1 MGGVGVKVSRGC
13 GIKFTKTGWAMEK
26 SMSTQSSGRGTP
38 VDYGVQFHFNDLYEI
53 GRGEPLFPSLRVK
66 PQNPLQN
73 RCSRAGGRGFWEPG
87 CGPERGDRG
96 GKSFRGFPLKTQGYS
111 SNYSSLPRRTE
122 KAEVVAEGA
131 NVGGVGGQLGALR
144 RAQSHGS
151 LLDRDEGVSSD
162 DFQLSRPPGDGKSG
176 SYGNLDGGIGV
187 RRERE
192 VVSSRERVAESS
204 MWDSSHQAVSNR
216 SLESVRNNH
225 SYPDPRQQANEP
237 PSYQRQTPVNRLINR
252 FDGVTPGSQQRGL
265 LPAQQH
271 PRATSPLLHP
281 KPYNSPPP
289 SAHSS
294 LGHGQI
300 PGSKVPGLS
309 ANQWGLEQPR
319 RVDPSDSQVEFAEM
333 SFEEEQVMKTVY
345 NILRQGSSESDAVI
359 RNKVKSIFQKF
370 QSLMPKENPREE
382 WIGEKRE
389 LETKVAQL
397 QTALREE
404 RRDSASSS
412 DPALKAELESCLE
425 DNLQLQEM
433 LDRKKKELNETQS
446 ELTQLRMDRDMAE
459 TRLREMEDHLAE
471 LQDELRRE
479 NGSKTDLMSS
489 QAQLMEVLLL
499 KQKLEETLRQRER
512 ELTALKGALKEEVA
526 THDREIEAL
535 REQYSADME
544 KLRSSMEQVSQS
556 HAGIEAERLR
566 VNTSVRTLQQQLEDC
581 RDESSHWME
590 QFHTTRD
597 ELRSTK
603 QELLQIRLEKEESED
618 ELKELKEKMSTVK
631 QQAADSSQ
639 SEALNQE
646 LKRCRADMQKVRLEL
661 EKQRTE
667 YDKKVMEM
675 ISLKKSHQNQEAE
688 QKYEIDRLKDQL
700 QRAKDDYAKAQEKNK
715 QLPSPATISELEQ
728 KLSEAQREASQLK
741 GKLSV
746 TEEELE
752 TAKTGLSKA
761 QMDVN
766 ALQDAQRDQEV
777 ANTRLKEKL
786 LRLETQL
793 QSNATESSEAELAL
807 QTEVRSLRSELD
819 EAKRKASRLSQE
831 HRELA
836 LRLEST
842 ERDRETLKQTIS
854 QLEDNKRQ
862 QEKAMEKLNK
872 EHESLNVTSKEEI
885 QNLKVQLEEQR
896 ERTRKEV
903 QEALRHGN
911 DSKSEL
917 ERNQLN
923 LRRLEEE
930 MLRQKKEL
938 QLACEERDNH
948 QLDKEL
954 LTNRLRHLEGEVEAS
969 KNSLNEKTREI
980 RILEDKLKRMELE
993 LEEEKSSVE
1002 MLTDRVSRSRD
1013 QIDQLRSELMQER
1026 SSKQD
1031 LELDK
1036 NAMERHLKELRNRV
1050 AEMEGQS
1057 RSSVGVSQ
1065 LENKIQELEDRLRT
1079 EEREKNSMLSSQ
1091 RRLERKLKELN
1102 MTLDE
1107 ERQTHTEQRDQLALR
1122 VKALKRQVDEGETEL
1137 ERIETL
1143 RRKAQRDMEEQMEL
1157 KDALQARV
1165 TTLETDLKRKTQ
1177 ASMRPAL
1184 DSSALSSDDDDDS
1197 LYDPSTITSFLT
1209 ESNLQ
1214 TSSC

>member
-1 MGGVGVKVSRGC
+1 MTNRRHPADYNAQVRVINDLGDSGQGLPKQRPKPQSTSKYGVAVRVQGIAGQPYVVLKDGQRGD
-13 GIKFTKTGWAMEK
+13 
-26 SMSTQSSGRGTP
+26 S
-38 VDYGVQFHFNDLYEI
+38 YGVQ
-53 GRGEPLFPSLRVK
+53 LRT
-66 PQNPLQN
+66 N
-73 RCSRAGGRGFWEPG
+73 S
-87 CGPERGDRG
+87 
-96 GKSFRGFPLKTQGYS
+96 SSGYG
-111 SNYSSLPRRTE
+111 SLPRRKE
-122 KAEVVAEGA
+122 RAEVQAERDDA
-131 NVGGVGGQLGALR
+131 RGVGGQLGPLR
-144 RAQSHGS
+144 RVQSHGS
-151 LLDRDEGVSSD
+151 LLDKDGGGSSE

-187 RRERE
+187 KRGREEMWGISDRG
-192 VVSSRERVAESS
+192 RVAEST
-204 MWDSSHQAVSNR
+204 MWDHSHQTGPNR
-216 SLESVRNNH
+216 LLESVRNSD
-225 SYPDPRQQANEP
+225 SYSDPRQQTNGP
-237 PSYQRQTPVNRLINR
+237 PPYQRQTPVNRMVTR
-252 FDGVTPGSQQRGL
+252 YDGAAPGNQQRGIA
-265 LPAQQH
+265 PTQQH

-281 KPYNSPPP
+281 KPYTSLPS

-294 LGHGQI
+294 LGHGQA
-300 PGSKVPGLS
+300 PGSRVAGLS
-309 ANQWGLEQPR
+309 ANQWTSEEPR
-319 RVDPSDSQVEFAEM
+319 HVDRTESQVQSAEI
-333 SFEEEQVMKTVY
+333 SFEEDQMMKTVY
-345 NILRQGSSESDAVI
+345 NILRQGSSESDDVI
-359 RNKVKSIFQKF
+359 RHKVRSIFQNF
-370 QSLMPKENPREE
+370 HSIMPKESPRED
-382 WIGEKRE
+382 WMREKRE

-404 RRDSASSS
+404 RRNSASNS
-412 DPALKAELESCLE
+412 DPALKAELESCLDE
-425 DNLQLQEM
+425 NLQLQEI
-433 LDRKKKELNETQS
+433 LDRKTKELNETQS
-446 ELTQLRMDRDMAE
+446 ELTQLRMEREKAE
-459 TRLREMEDHLAE
+459 SRVREMEDHLAE

-489 QAQLMEVLLL
+489 QAQLMELSQL
-499 KQKLEETLRQRER
+499 KHKLEETLRQRER

-526 THDREIEAL
+526 SHDREIEAL

-566 VNTSVRTLQQQLEDC
+566 VNSSVRTLQQQLEDC
-581 RDESSHWME
+581 RDESNHWME
-590 QFHTTRD
+590 QFHSTRD

-618 ELKELKEKMSTVK
+618 ELKELKERMSAVK

-646 LKRCRADMQKVRLEL
+646 LQRCSADLHKTRLEL

-667 YDKKVMEM
+667 YDKKVMEI

-688 QKYEIDRLKDQL
+688 LKYEIDRLKDQL
-700 QRAKDDYAKAQEKNK
+700 QRAKDDCVKAQEKNK
-715 QLPSPATISELEQ
+715 QLPSPATILELEQ
-728 KLSEAQREASQLK
+728 KLSEAQRETSQFK
-741 GKLSV
+741 AKLSA

-752 TAKTGLSKA
+752 TARTGLSKA

-766 ALQDAQRDQEV
+766 SLQDAHKDQEA

-786 LRLETQL
+786 SRLEAQL

-807 QTEVRSLRSELD
+807 HAEVRSLRSELD
-819 EAKRKASRLSQE
+819 EGKRKASRLSQE
-831 HRELA
+831 HRELG
-836 LRLEST
+836 LRLEDT
-842 ERDRETLKQTIS
+842 ERDRETLKQTITH
-854 QLEDNKRQ
+854 LEDSKRQ
-862 QEKAMEKLNK
+862 QEKSMEKLSK
-872 EHESLNVTSKEEI
+872 EYETLNVTSKEEI
-885 QNLKVQLEEQR
+885 QILKVQLEEQR

-903 QEALRHGN
+903 QEAQRHGN
-911 DSKSEL
+911 ETISEL
-917 ERNQLN
+917 ERHQQS

-969 KNSLNEKTREI
+969 KTSLNEKTREI
-980 RILEDKLKRMELE
+980 RILEDKLKRVELE

-1013 QIDQLRSELMQER
+1013 QLDQLRSELMQER

-1057 RSSVGVSQ
+1057 RSSAGLSQ
-1065 LENKIQELEDRLRT
+1065 LENKIQELEDRLRA
-1079 EEREKNSMLSSQ
+1079 EEREKNTVLSSQ

-1107 ERQTHTEQRDQLALR
+1107 ERQTHTEQRDQLTLR

-1165 TTLETDLKRKTQ
+1165 TTLETELKRKTQ